1 MFAQH
6 DEHAAATPARDVN
19 TSSRS
24 ANCRMSAWAAGTYG
38 GRNTT
43 MRNPLHDELAHGLRT
58 PLTSVLGYA
67 STLLDRW
74 ESLDE
79 EERILFV
86 RIVYG
91 EALRM
96 AHSVEH
102 VDRQLYH
109 EFAGES
115 PRSVELKPDFVIA
128 DAS

>member
-1 MFAQH
+1 M
-6 DEHAAATPARDVN
+6 DTDG
-19 TSSRS
+19 RS
-24 ANCRMSAWAAGTYG
+24 A
-38 GRNTT
+38 
-43 MRNPLHDELAHGLRT
+43 MRHELHDELAHGLRT

-74 ESLDE
+74 ETLDE
-79 EERILFV
+79 VDRIKFV

-109 EFAGES
+109 EFAEDLT
-115 PRSVELKPDFVIA
+115 RSDEFKPGLVLA

>member
-1 MFAQH
+1 
-6 DEHAAATPARDVN
+6 
-19 TSSRS
+19 
-24 ANCRMSAWAAGTYG
+24 
-38 GRNTT
+38 
-43 MRNPLHDELAHGLRT
+43 
-58 PLTSVLGYA
+58 VLGYA

-74 ESLDE
+74 ETLDE
-79 EERILFV
+79 QDRIKFV

-109 EFAGES
+109 EFADDL
-115 PRSVELKPDFVIA
+115 PRSDEFKQGLSLA